1 MLFLEYVILLG
12 CAMMARPAVSV
23 VAGGSAGIG
32 LATARRLASGGGRVA
47 LLARGSDALEAATHD
62 VGEAGAV
69 EVLGVRADARDEAE
83 VQDALAF
90 VGGRW
95 GEVNALVCT
104 MGPNSPGRFED
115 LDDATWMAAFDEGV
129 LGPVRCIRHALPLLR
144 RAEWARIVT
153 VTALSVKHQS
163 PGLIAYTAAKAA
175 LASVT
180 KNLAR
185 TLAPE
190 GILVNAV
197 APGPVLTGSIRAAV
211 RHAGGDDS
219 DVVAAHE
226 VLAAHYGSSVDL
238 GRVGQPEEL
247 AEVIAFCAS
256 RQNSFMTGSQLNV
269 DGGSDFA

>member
-12 CAMMARPAVSV
+12 CTLMAEGAVSV
-23 VAGGSAGIG
+23 VAGASAGIG
-32 LATARRLASGGGRVA
+32 LATASRLAAGGGTVV
-47 LLARGSDALEAATHD
+47 LLARREDALEAAARR
-62 VGEAGAV
+62 VEAAGASA
-69 EVLGVRADARDEAE
+69 VLAVPTDARD
-83 VQDALAF
+83 DAQVRTAF
-90 VGGRW
+90 ASIEREFGT
-95 GEVNALVCT
+95 VNALVCA
-104 MGPNSPGRFED
+104 MGPNSAGRFED
-115 LDDATWMAAFDEGV
+115 LDDSMWMTAFDEGV
-129 LGPVRCIRHALPLLR
+129 LSAVRCIRHALPLLR

-175 LASVT
+175 LASTT

-211 RHAGGDDS
+211 RHAGVDDT
-219 DVVAAHE
+219 DAVAAHE
-226 VLAAHYGSSVDL
+226 VLAAHYGTSVDL

-256 RQNSFMTGSQLNV
+256 RQNSFMTGAQLNV